1 MKKIMVNE
9 NKIEKISSIIL
20 CILGTVLVI
29 DGVLIQFF
37 NMGIRLNTFTGKPL
51 TLYGL
56 VITYCI
62 SFIILS
68 IKYKKL
74 LSRKYVIIPLYVMI
88 IQTVYSLITK

>member
-20 CILGTVLVI
+20 FILGTVLVI

-51 TLYGL
+51 TLYAL